1 MSACQSA
8 RKGTGSAIACALM
21 AVSAFVFASVDSA
34 ASQGAPIE
42 IDARPIPKFSPFSSG
57 SRFGALTF
65 LGGLDLYSADPR
77 FSGLS
82 GITIAPD
89 GRAVRIVSDR
99 AFLFDGVLDYDGEHL
114 SDLEVTR
121 LVDLSRNDLGGY
133 PVLDTEDIAGPA
145 TGEDVNLFTVERRR
159 DAAVIAL
166 KLPAGGTPGP
176 LAVRKIPVPDAVLAL
191 DYNRGIEAIAIGPA
205 GSAHAG
211 KMLIIA
217 ERPSGAEYVWT
228 PGWILGDGRFE
239 IRRNGFDI
247 TAARFLPDGDLI
259 TLERRFTPARGV
271 GVRLRRFS
279 AADLVPGARLDG
291 DVLMEAGMTSQI
303 DNMEGLAVHISGGR
317 PVLTLV
323 SDNNSNFLQRTLI
336 LQFALDPF
344 PDGGGATETD

>member
-1 MSACQSA
+1 MRTRRRAG
-8 RKGTGSAIACALM
+8 KGTISAVACALT
-21 AVSAFVFASVDSA
+21 AVLAFLVASLDSA
-34 ASQGAPIE
+34 VSQGAPIE
-42 IDARPIPKFSPFSSG
+42 IEARPIPKFSPFSNG

-99 AFLFDGVLDYDGEHL
+99 AFLFDGVLDYDGDRL
-114 SDLEVTR
+114 SGFALTR

-133 PVLDTEDIAGPA
+133 SVLDTEDIAGPA
-145 TGEDVNLFTVERRR
+145 PNELVEEAAGEFFLTLERRR

-166 KLPAGGTPGP
+166 NLPAGDTSGP
-176 LAVRKIPVPDAVLAL
+176 IAMRKIPVPGAVLAL
-191 DYNRGIEAIAIGPA
+191 DYNRGIEAIAIGAA
-205 GSAHAG
+205 GSALAG

-228 PGWILGDGRFE
+228 PGWIIGAGR
-239 IRRNGFDI
+239 
-247 TAARFLPDGDLI
+247 
-259 TLERRFTPARGV
+259 
-271 GVRLRRFS
+271 
-279 AADLVPGARLDG
+279 G

-336 LQFALDPF
+336 LQFALDPL
-344 PDGGGATETD
+344 PDDKSAAN